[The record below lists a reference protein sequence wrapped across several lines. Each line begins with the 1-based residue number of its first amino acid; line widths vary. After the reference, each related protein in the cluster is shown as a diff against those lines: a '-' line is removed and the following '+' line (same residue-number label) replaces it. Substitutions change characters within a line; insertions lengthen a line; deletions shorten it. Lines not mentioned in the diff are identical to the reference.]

1 MIRLF
6 ANANY
11 DFIKW
16 RRWAYGL
23 TAAIIIP
30 GFALFLVHGL
40 NYSIEFTG
48 GTLIQVQ
55 TKEAVGTERIRSAL
69 DAAGIRDA
77 EIQQF
82 GGPTEYK
89 IQARI
94 AKEGVAEGSTE
105 ATAAA
110 VDSALARG
118 LGSGPEH
125 YTIVR
130 TEAVGP
136 KVGRELQG
144 KAFLA
149 IFFSFIVTLVYLAF
163 RFEWRFG
170 LAAVLATFH
179 DILTTIAFI
188 RYLDLEV
195 SLVVVGAVL
204 TMVGYSLNDT
214 IIIFDRVRE
223 NLRKFRRQNLY
234 EILNLS
240 INETL
245 PRSVLTHG
253 TTMATTIALVFL
265 AGEVL
270 RPFALVMTFAI
281 FTGTFSSIYIAAP
294 LLMYIEKR
302 WPGEDARGARALRP
316 AGSVPLTP
324 PPSPGG
330 GAAEIHPHEAR
341 HWSAAAAARLRDLLA
356 LPEVVA
362 LGETGLDYHYDHSPR
377 DAQRRA
383 FEAQLTL
390 AREVRKPVVVHAR
403 EADDDVAAMLRGADT
418 PVVLHSFSS
427 GTGVFEAGMAIA
439 AYFSFSGMITFKNW
453 TMTDRLTACPPDR
466 LLVETD
472 GPYLA
477 PVPHRGKRNEPAFVR
492 AVAEALARAREESVE
507 AIGQRTTDNA
517 RRLFGARL
525 ATTL

>member
-6 ANANY
+6 ANADY

-30 GFALFLVHGL
+30 GFSLFLIRGL

-55 TKEAVGTERIRSAL
+55 TGRAVGTERIRGAL
-69 DAAGIRDA
+69 DAAGIHDA
-77 EIQQF
+77 EIQEF
-82 GGPTEYK
+82 GGPNEYV
-89 IQARI
+89 IRARI
-94 AKEGVAEGSTE
+94 GTQAAEGTTE

-110 VDSALARG
+110 VDSALGHA
-118 LGSGPEH
+118 LGSASDST
-125 YTIVR
+125 YKIVR

-253 TTMATTIALVFL
+253 TTMATTIALVLL

-302 WPGEDARGARALRP
+302 WPGQDARGARIYRHGGTESP
-316 AGSVPLTP
+316 GTPTP
-324 PPSPGG
+324 PPSPAGGGG
-330 GAAEIHPHEAR
+330 GAR
-341 HWSAAAAARLRDLLA
+341 SKAA
-356 LPEVVA
+356 V
-362 LGETGLDYHYDHSPR
+362 
-377 DAQRRA
+377 
-383 FEAQLTL
+383 
-390 AREVRKPVVVHAR
+390 
-403 EADDDVAAMLRGADT
+403 
-418 PVVLHSFSS
+418 
-427 GTGVFEAGMAIA
+427 
-439 AYFSFSGMITFKNW
+439 
-453 TMTDRLTACPPDR
+453 
-466 LLVETD
+466 
-472 GPYLA
+472 
-477 PVPHRGKRNEPAFVR
+477 
-492 AVAEALARAREESVE
+492 
-507 AIGQRTTDNA
+507 
-517 RRLFGARL
+517 
-525 ATTL
+525 

>member
-23 TAAIIIP
+23 TAAIIVP
-30 GFALFLVHGL
+30 GFLLFFVRGL

-48 GTLIQVQ
+48 GTLIQVT
-55 TKEAVGTERIRSAL
+55 TKEAVGTAKLRAAL

-82 GGPTEYK
+82 GSPLEYV
-89 IQARI
+89 IRARL
-94 AKEGVAEGSTE
+94 GHTAEAASTLS
-105 ATAAA
+105 TAQA
-110 VDSALARG
+110 VDSALAHG
-118 LGSGPEH
+118 LGAQQYE
-125 YTIVR
+125 IVR

-136 KVGRELQG
+136 KVGGELQQ
-144 KAFLA
+144 KAFWA
-149 IFFSFIVTLVYLAF
+149 ILGSFIVVLIYLAF

-170 LAAVLATFH
+170 LAAVLATVH
-179 DILTTIAFI
+179 DILATIAFI
-188 RYLDLEV
+188 HYLNLEV

-253 TTMATTIALVFL
+253 TTMATTVALVLL

-302 WPGEDARGARALRP
+302 WPGEDARGARVLRP
-316 AGSVPLTP
+316 PGSVPLNP
-324 PPSPGG
+324 PPAAPGG
-330 GAAEIHPHEAR
+330 GGGSGVRSKAA
-341 HWSAAAAARLRDLLA
+341 
-356 LPEVVA
+356 V
-362 LGETGLDYHYDHSPR
+362 
-377 DAQRRA
+377 
-383 FEAQLTL
+383 
-390 AREVRKPVVVHAR
+390 
-403 EADDDVAAMLRGADT
+403 
-418 PVVLHSFSS
+418 
-427 GTGVFEAGMAIA
+427 
-439 AYFSFSGMITFKNW
+439 
-453 TMTDRLTACPPDR
+453 
-466 LLVETD
+466 
-472 GPYLA
+472 
-477 PVPHRGKRNEPAFVR
+477 
-492 AVAEALARAREESVE
+492 
-507 AIGQRTTDNA
+507 
-517 RRLFGARL
+517 
-525 ATTL
+525 